1 MDLGNLHVD
10 GGRWGCKEIKLHSF
24 GSSSEK
30 RSLYRVRRLILLD
43 MKFCC
48 FLRIFLLRLQE
59 GVASKERMAGSG
71 RAAKGLQPDLG
82 LFIFSPLIGVER
94 VKELKQKRQMVVVG
108 TVWREQAVFSF
119 SVF

>member
-1 MDLGNLHVD
+1 M
-10 GGRWGCKEIKLHSF
+10 
-24 GSSSEK
+24 K
-30 RSLYRVRRLILLD
+30 RDPSTEFRKLILLD
-43 MKFCC
+43 MKF
-48 FLRIFLLRLQE
+48 FLRTRLPRLQV
-59 GVASKERMAGSG
+59 GVSKERTAASG

-94 VKELKQKRQMVVVG
+94 AKELKQKRQMVVVS

>member
-1 MDLGNLHVD
+1 M
-10 GGRWGCKEIKLHSF
+10 
-24 GSSSEK
+24 K
-30 RSLYRVRRLILLD
+30 RDPSTEFRKLILLD
-43 MKFCC
+43 MKF
-48 FLRIFLLRLQE
+48 FLRTRLPRLQV
-59 GVASKERMAGSG
+59 GVSKERTAASG

-94 VKELKQKRQMVVVG
+94 AKELKQKRQMVVVG

>member
-1 MDLGNLHVD
+1 
-10 GGRWGCKEIKLHSF
+10 
-24 GSSSEK
+24 
-30 RSLYRVRRLILLD
+30 
-43 MKFCC
+43 
-48 FLRIFLLRLQE
+48 
-59 GVASKERMAGSG
+59 MAGSG